1 MSGMSL
7 CLWNLP
13 SQISNNQRAARA
25 TLPEAPVT
33 RGRQISYR
41 EHSSQA
47 GDMIGLGFDF
57 ELPAREPSV
66 ELVRE
71 HEIRAL
77 LEDALEGVFK
87 AAVLLAAAGFAHSEN
102 YSLVWLES
110 GSQPQPQRQLP
121 KNPPKRRRGPA
132 NNPTRWC

>member
-1 MSGMSL
+1 
-7 CLWNLP
+7 
-13 SQISNNQRAARA
+13 
-25 TLPEAPVT
+25 
-33 RGRQISYR
+33 
-41 EHSSQA
+41 
-47 GDMIGLGFDF
+47 MIGLGFDF
-57 ELPAREPSV
+57 ELPAGKPSV

-121 KNPPKRRRGPA
+121 KNPTEAKARPGQQSDA
-132 NNPTRWC
+132 LVLTREPQLQLPNRL